1 MADGVAEE
9 DDEPDVEYIN
19 WSLRIFA
26 DKGPTVQG
34 VQSAITHQ
42 QYSFVNYGITED
54 FFENKYLP
62 FPSLSLMQIMKRSN
76 MNFILPY
83 SVT

>member
-1 MADGVAEE
+1 M
-9 DDEPDVEYIN
+9 
-19 WSLRIFA
+19 FA
-26 DKGPTVQG
+26 DRGPIERNVRN
-34 VQSAITHQ
+34 AITPQ
-42 QYSFVNYGITED
+42 QYNSVDYEVTED

-62 FPSLSLMQIMKRSN
+62 FHSLSLMQIMKRSN